1 MKLNRSLVTLILFIL
16 GALSV
21 QAESVKLKI
30 LEIEVLRGQQYYLYI
45 NGGSEQGV
53 ALGTVVKFYDSVVN
67 SDKLN
72 GEGEIVE
79 VYHSLSKVKI
89 LRLNH
94 RLSMDSIVVANVGKE
109 NELPQVESYSD
120 GKGIFLQL
128 KGDSYLLVKL
138 PKSSNISVGMRGNI
152 EVDRLNRGLSLDVE
166 VVRSGEDS
174 TLLKVK
180 GGGNLLSSRMTIFF
194 ETLSGEDEALTLEAE
209 LAGFISPL
217 IGIDGYNRGEP
228 LFKMRD
234 EVDMGLIKVGSE
246 GYIYYDDNFSEKAA
260 LVKLHSKQS
269 VELIE
274 KLRKLAPG
282 GHVLFLF
289 D

>member
-1 MKLNRSLVTLILFIL
+1 MKLKRRLVTLVLFVFCVL
-16 GALSV
+16 LV
-21 QAESVKLKI
+21 QAESVKFKI
-30 LEIEVLRGQQYYLYI
+30 LEIEILRGQQYYLYI
-45 NGGSEQGV
+45 NGGSEQGL

-72 GEGEIVE
+72 GEGEITE
-79 VYHSLSKVKI
+79 LYQSLSKVKI
-89 LRLNH
+89 LSLNH
-94 RLSMDSIVVANVGKE
+94 RLSMDSIVVANVDNVQK
-109 NELPQVESYSD
+109 LPQVESDSGD
-120 GKGIFLQL
+120 RGIFLQL

-138 PKSSNISVGMRGNI
+138 PKSSNISVGMRGII

-166 VVRSGEDS
+166 VVKIEGDS

-194 ETLSGEDEALTLEAE
+194 ENLNGQEEALTLEAE

-217 IGIDGYNRGEP
+217 VGIDGYSRGGP

-234 EVDMGLIKVGSE
+234 EVDTTLIKVGIE

-269 VELIE
+269 VELLE